1 LSASARRR
9 SFRLPEIRA
18 IAYRSV
24 DESALYLTAAKSGN
38 AVAMREYALLL
49 RKRAATTADVLESTD
64 WLQKA
69 AEAGEPTAM
78 VDLAEALVFG
88 IGTDPSREAALD
100 WLAKASDL
108 GNQEAALRLRSLQL
122 STEVGQ

>member
-1 LSASARRR
+1 VCSS
-9 SFRLPEIRA
+9 
-18 IAYRSV
+18 
-24 DESALYLTAAKSGN
+24 D
-38 AVAMREYALLL
+38 
-49 RKRAATTADVLESTD
+49 
-64 WLQKA
+64 LQKA